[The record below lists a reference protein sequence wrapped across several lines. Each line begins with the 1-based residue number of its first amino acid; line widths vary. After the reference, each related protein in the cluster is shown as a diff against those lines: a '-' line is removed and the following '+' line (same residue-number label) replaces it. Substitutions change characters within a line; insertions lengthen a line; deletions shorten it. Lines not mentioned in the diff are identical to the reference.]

1 MNEACTS
8 YELPDLGKAVRC
20 VLLLYVQ
27 QEADAAVVF
36 GQVALCRLHP
46 SAVTWER
53 AVTRQRRRA
62 PNPRWR
68 RPDDTPP
75 AVRVVPWRAVYL
87 LTTRSRGTRHSR
99 HAARRTT
106 AVARRSRRSKTFA
119 VEAAQRDWLDTM
131 AAAWQLPDTG
141 KALRV
146 VLEYAVADTD
156 PHSVFG
162 VVRKACTHGPGCVS
176 CAAAGAGGGGTGTTT
191 FVVSKGKAKP
201 AATVRAA
208 VLTVLRADQLAAV
221 HAGTPSP
228 TAMALR
234 ACGDAL
240 GGVLL
245 WAEYVPRVMGWAGLH
260 PQSGWRT
267 PLL

>member
-1 MNEACTS
+1 MAC
-8 YELPDLGKAVRC
+8 C
-20 VLLLYVQ
+20 V
-27 QEADAAVVF
+27 
-36 GQVALCRLHP
+36 
-46 SAVTWER
+46 S
-53 AVTRQRRRA
+53 
-62 PNPRWR
+62 
-68 RPDDTPP
+68 PDDTLEGDT
-75 AVRVVPWRAVYL
+75 AQQ
-87 LTTRSRGTRHSR
+87 TRCKAHHGG
-99 HAARRTT
+99 
-106 AVARRSRRSKTFA
+106 SKTQQTFA